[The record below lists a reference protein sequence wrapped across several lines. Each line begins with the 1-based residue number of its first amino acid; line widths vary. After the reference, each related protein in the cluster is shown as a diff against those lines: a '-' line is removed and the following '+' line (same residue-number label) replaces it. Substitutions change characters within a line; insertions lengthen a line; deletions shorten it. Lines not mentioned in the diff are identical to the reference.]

1 MLRALI
7 AGVVALALVIPSQA
21 QIVPNPRGCP
31 PVAFCGCGT
40 ALWIF
45 GAPIRALWLAANWM
59 RFPAAKP
66 APGMIA
72 VRRDRHHVLAIIR
85 IQGKQALIYNP
96 NSGHHLTRI
105 HWVRLSYLKAHYSI
119 RNPRGHA

>member
-1 MLRALI
+1 MRGLI
-7 AGVVALALVIPSQA
+7 AGVLALTLIIPANA

-45 GAPIRALWLAANWM
+45 GTPIRALWLARNWL
-59 RFPAAKP
+59 RYPPAQP
-66 APGMIA
+66 APGMVA
-72 VRRDRHHVLAIIR
+72 VRRDGHHVFAIIR
-85 IQGKQALIYNP
+85 VRGKQALIYNP
-96 NSGHHLTRI
+96 NSGGHRTRI
-105 HWVRLSYLKAHYSI
+105 HWVSLAHLKARYSV